1 MVAYGVDVVFQALA
15 DPARRKLLDRL
26 RHRNGQTLTE
36 LCKGAPM
43 TRQAVTKHLNLLKKA
58 DLVIPLWFGRSKL
71 HYLTPTPLCQVGAD
85 WFEPFEQIRIKALI
99 DLKRA
104 IDQNRP
110 A

>member
-1 MVAYGVDVVFQALA
+1 MDAVFRALA

-36 LCKGAPM
+36 LCRGAPM

-58 DLVIPLWFGRSKL
+58 DLVIPLWLGRSKL
-71 HYLTPTPLCQVGAD
+71 HYLNPTPLCQVATG
-85 WFEPFEQIRIKALI
+85 WFEPFEQVRIKALI
-99 DLKRA
+99 DLRRA

>member
-1 MVAYGVDVVFQALA
+1 MVAYGMDPVFRALA

-36 LCKGAPM
+36 LCQGAPM

-58 DLVIPLWFGRSKL
+58 DLVIPLWLGRSKL
-71 HYLTPTPLCQVGAD
+71 HYLNPTPLCQIGSG
-85 WFEPFEQIRIKALI
+85 WFESFEQIRIKALI
-99 DLKRA
+99 DLRRA
-104 IDQNRP
+104 VDQNRP